1 LVEEGD
7 GAEAIPGIPAGIGQS
22 DFGLGVAQGILKID
36 GAGDEVAD
44 FELLDEGLRVQQAL
58 PGGEGHFFYYY
69 AIPFG
74 ARW

>member
-1 LVEEGD
+1 
-7 GAEAIPGIPAGIGQS
+7 
-22 DFGLGVAQGILKID
+22 VAQGILKID

>member
-1 LVEEGD
+1 
-7 GAEAIPGIPAGIGQS
+7 
-22 DFGLGVAQGILKID
+22 
-36 GAGDEVAD
+36 
-44 FELLDEGLRVQQAL
+44 VQQAL